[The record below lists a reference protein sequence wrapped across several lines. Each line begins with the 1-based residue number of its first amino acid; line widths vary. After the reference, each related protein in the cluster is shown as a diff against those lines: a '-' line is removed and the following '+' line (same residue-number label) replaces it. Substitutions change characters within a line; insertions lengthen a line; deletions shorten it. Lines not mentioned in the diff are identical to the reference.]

1 MDWPQMPISG
11 CSKISVQASVQAA
24 GHTSAAYIIV
34 GFRVSVGRHWAG
46 D

>member
-1 MDWPQMPISG
+1 MTISG
-11 CSKISVQASVQAA
+11 CSKISVQAAGQAA
-24 GHTSAAYIIV
+24 GFTFAVYIVV